1 MAREAWLSGTAMLS
15 FHDSSPSWS
24 GTRRSFLRVGS
35 LALGGL
41 SLPQWLETQAA
52 LNSLGASLKDKSVVF
67 LFMHGGPSQTETFD
81 PKMTAPSE
89 IRSVTGEVKT
99 TLPGITY
106 GGTFERLA
114 RQAHRCA
121 VVRSFATGDGKHDI
135 KPIVGADSLGANLGS
150 LYARVAGATRA
161 DSGMP
166 TNVALMP
173 KAVDESARDVTM
185 QFGKF
190 DATGPVGSAYA
201 PFMPGGGG
209 ALQDDMTLHLERG
222 RPDDRRDL
230 LGQLDRMK
238 RSLDQTGGGALT
250 RFQAQ
255 AFDTLIGG
263 VSDAFDLETED
274 PRVVARYDTSHLV
287 SPDSIRTVWNNHR
300 NYRDHGQ
307 SLGKLMLMAR
317 RLCERGCGFVT
328 VTTNFVWDMH
338 ADANN
343 ATMEEGMRYVGLP
356 FDHAVSAFIEDVA
369 ERGLS
374 DKILL
379 VCCGEM
385 GRTPKLNNRAGRDH
399 WGRLAPLLLSGGGLN
414 MGQVIGESTRDAG
427 EPNSEPVTKADLV
440 STIMHT
446 LFDVSQVRLLD
457 HLPRDVARVVTGG
470 EPIPG
475 LM

>member
-1 MAREAWLSGTAMLS
+1 MLTFRDFS
-15 FHDSSPSWS
+15 RRSR
-24 GTRRSFLRVGS
+24 GRRSFLQVGS

-41 SLPQWLETQAA
+41 TLPQLLQAQSEANA
-52 LNSLGASLKDKSVVF
+52 LGKSLKDKSVVF

-99 TLPGITY
+99 SIPGVTY
-106 GGTFERLA
+106 GGTFTGLA
-114 RQAHRCA
+114 KQAHRCA
-121 VVRSFATGDGKHDI
+121 IVRSFATGDGNHDI
-135 KPIVGADSLGANLGS
+135 KPIVGKDSLDANLGS

-161 DSGMP
+161 ETGIP
-166 TNVALMP
+166 TNVALLP
-173 KAVDESARDVTM
+173 RAVDAAAQEVTM

-201 PFMPGGGG
+201 PFVPGSGGD
-209 ALQDDMTLHLERG
+209 LQSDMTLHLARERL
-222 RPDDRRDL
+222 DDRRNL
-230 LGQLDRMK
+230 LSQLDYWR
-238 RSLDQTGGGALT
+238 RALDKTGGGSMSH
-250 RFQAQ
+250 FQEQ
-255 AFDTLIGG
+255 AFETIIGG
-263 VSDAFDLETED
+263 VSDAFDLSKED
-274 PRVVARYDTSHLV
+274 PGVVARYDTSHLV
-287 SPDSIRTVWNNHR
+287 PPDTIRTVWNNHK

-338 ADANN
+338 ADQNN

-369 ERGLS
+369 QRGLD

-385 GRTPKLNNRAGRDH
+385 GRTPKINNKGGRDH
-399 WGRLAPLLLSGGGLN
+399 WGKLAPLLLSGGGLE

-427 EPNSEPVTKADLV
+427 EPNSDPVTKADLI

-446 LFDVSQVRLLD
+446 FFDVPHVRLLD
-457 HLPRDVARVVTGG
+457 HLPRDVARTVTGG

-475 LM
+475 LI

>member
-1 MAREAWLSGTAMLS
+1 MLS
-15 FHDSSPSWS
+15 FHDPTSRC
-24 GTRRSFLRVGS
+24 GHTRRSFLQVGS

-41 SLPQWLETQAA
+41 ALPQVYQAQAA
-52 LNSLGASLKDKSVVF
+52 ANALGASLKDKSVVF

-99 TLPGITY
+99 TIPGVTY
-106 GGTFERLA
+106 GGTFTRLA
-114 RQAHRCA
+114 KQAHCCA
-121 VVRSFATGDGKHDI
+121 IVRSFATGDGNHDI
-135 KPIVGADSLGANLGS
+135 KPIVGKDSLGANLGS
-150 LYARVAGATRA
+150 LYARVAGATRSE
-161 DSGMP
+161 SGMP
-166 TNVALMP
+166 TNVALLP
-173 KAVDESARDVTM
+173 RAVDEAAQEVTM

-190 DATGPVGSAYA
+190 DSTGPVGSAYA
-201 PFMPGGGG
+201 PFMPGSGGD
-209 ALQDDMTLHLERG
+209 LQSDMTLHLARERL
-222 RPDDRRDL
+222 DDRRLL
-230 LGQLDRMK
+230 LGQLDRWK
-238 RSLDQTGGGALT
+238 RDLDLTGGGGMS
-250 RFQAQ
+250 RFQEQ
-255 AFDTLIGG
+255 AFETIIGG
-263 VSDAFDLETED
+263 VSDAFDLSQED
-274 PRVVARYDTSHLV
+274 PGVVARYDTSSLV
-287 SPDSIRTVWNNHR
+287 PPSSIRKVWNNHK

-338 ADANN
+338 ADKNN

-369 ERGLS
+369 QRGLS
-374 DKILL
+374 EKILL

-399 WGRLAPLLLSGGGLN
+399 WGKLAPLLLSGGGLE

-427 EPNSEPVTKADLV
+427 EPNSEAVTKADLI

-446 LFDVSQVRLLD
+446 LFDVTQVRLLD
-457 HLPRDVARVVTGG
+457 HLPRDVARTITGG

-475 LM
+475 LL